1 MGTIRDKR
9 EGHLSRRFKNIKKME
24 GHMLDR
30 QIREE
35 RRMLKKA
42 MSKRRRKHDQDAL
55 EDSFDLWID
64 E

>member
-1 MGTIRDKR
+1 MDIQDKR
-9 EGHLSRRFKNIKKME
+9 EGHLSRRFKNIKKMS
-24 GHMLDR
+24 GMMLDR

-42 MSKRRRKHDQDAL
+42 MAKRRRKHDQDAIQ
-55 EDSFDLWID
+55 DSLDLWED